1 MPKILLVEDD
11 PKITLSLV
19 DSLTESGYTVL
30 AFNRGAA
37 VLGSLLHS
45 EPDLILLD
53 LGLPDMEGAT
63 VLSMVR
69 AVSAV
74 PVIVITARRNEEQI
88 VRLLDLG
95 ADDYVAKPFTMVQ
108 LGARIR
114 AVLRRTGSAVPQS
127 IDVGEVNIDTKLRRA
142 SLAGRLLDLRPRE
155 YQLLLTLATSQ
166 GQVLTSTE
174 VASRIWGDDVPGA
187 DGRLDALLSIL
198 RSKMGE
204 SATNPVYLH
213 RVRGMGIRLAAP
225 E

>member
-19 DSLTESGYTVL
+19 DSLTEGGYTVV
-30 AFNRGAA
+30 AFDRGAA
-37 VLGSLLHS
+37 VLGSLLQS

-69 AVSAV
+69 SVSAV
-74 PVIVITARRNEEQI
+74 PVIVITARRNEEEI

-127 IDVGEVNIDTKLRRA
+127 IDVGDLTIDTKLRRA
-142 SLAGRLLDLRPRE
+142 SMAGRPLDLRPRE

-166 GQVLTSTE
+166 GQILTSAE
-174 VASRIWGDDVPGA
+174 VASRIWGDGVPGT

-198 RSKMGE
+198 RSKLGE

-213 RVRGMGIRLAAP
+213 RARGMGIRLAAP